1 MNISNVYPVGT
12 VVFVLFMGL
21 GASSLCAQT
30 SQVLLT
36 NGNTQEWE
44 QESFSGQTRYETVK
58 LDDEKVLRAVSQGT
72 ASGLILAKQVDLL
85 ETPYLNWSWR
95 VEEKLP
101 QLDERSKNGDDYAA
115 RLYVV
120 IDGGLMAWRTQ
131 SLNYVWSSSQD
142 KGEVWDNAYVGSK
155 VKMLSVQG
163 VKSQAHHWYSEKRN
177 VYQDLITYVG
187 DKGSD
192 KANQKAY
199 QYIDVVAI
207 MTDTDNS
214 QSKAET
220 YYGDIVFSA
229 N

>member
-1 MNISNVYPVGT
+1 MNISNVYPIGT
-12 VVFVLFMGL
+12 VVFILFMGF

-58 LDDEKVLRAVSQGT
+58 LDDQKVLRAVSQGA
-72 ASGLILAKQVDLL
+72 ASGLILAKQIDLL

-115 RLYVV
+115 RLYVL

-155 VKMLSVQG
+155 VKMLLSL
-163 VKSQAHHWYSEKRN
+163 KH
-177 VYQDLITYVG
+177 L
-187 DKGSD
+187 
-192 KANQKAY
+192 
-199 QYIDVVAI
+199 
-207 MTDTDNS
+207 
-214 QSKAET
+214 
-220 YYGDIVFSA
+220 
-229 N
+229 